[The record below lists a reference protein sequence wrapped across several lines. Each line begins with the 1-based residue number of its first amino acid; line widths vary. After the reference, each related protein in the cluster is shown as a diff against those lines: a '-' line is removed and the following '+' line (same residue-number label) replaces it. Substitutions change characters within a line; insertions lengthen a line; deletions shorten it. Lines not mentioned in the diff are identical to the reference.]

1 MSKPRLPEED
11 RFCQDRD
18 FTALSESGCCGC
30 RAPKEADRTAFGF
43 TRREFLGVAGLIGA
57 AGVTVSGG
65 LSAESGEPV
74 TQEPFRVQPIKRP
87 LRVQPIFNCHV
98 YKRQEM
104 TSWRV
109 TGAIQ
114 DEEEIRHEE
123 AHIRED
129 LADLGKK
136 AEFPLEILPLVRVE
150 TVEQAQA
157 ASQGD
162 FDVMLIY
169 AARRNVP
176 VLEALA
182 RPERW
187 NLMFVRHRSGPLY
200 YMYIGAHVHYLRK
213 RRDFFAE
220 PAMNIHD
227 VVVDDYEELLWRLR
241 ALYGL
246 KNTLGKKFVCVGG
259 PGGWGADG
267 KEAPGIA
274 AKNWKFEYVTV
285 SYDDLGRRIEVAL
298 KDPKRVQTCQR
309 LARQYIQPPDVR
321 LEIPQESVERAFVLN
336 EVFLDLLEEAKTDA
350 IAINLCMTT
359 IMPVSGTTACI
370 PLTLLN
376 DAGLLAFCES
386 AFVAI
391 PAGVLMRYIGDRPAF
406 LCNPSWPHQ
415 GMLTVSHC
423 TAPRRMDGK
432 NLEPVRLLTHYES
445 DFGAATKVEMRKGQ
459 PVTVVDADF
468 QGRRWLGFQARIL
481 ESPFYPICRTQ
492 LDLAIQGNW
501 RRLLEEIR
509 GFHWIV
515 VYGEYLREAGYAVRK
530 AGLDWLEIS

>member
-1 MSKPRLPEED
+1 MAD
-11 RFCQDRD
+11 RFSQEERGFQDPNG
-18 FTALSESGCCGC
+18 LGPVSELGCCGC
-30 RAPKEADRTAFGF
+30 TAPTETRPDGGLVS
-43 TRREFLGVAGLIGA
+43 RREFLGVAGIIGTAGLA
-57 AGVTVSGG
+57 AAAPLETAP
-65 LSAESGEPV
+65 AEKP
-74 TQEPFRVQPIKRP
+74 PRVQPIKRP
-87 LRVQPIFNCHV
+87 LRIKPVFNCHV
-98 YKRQEM
+98 YPRKPQ

-114 DEEEIRHEE
+114 DEEEIRQEE
-123 AHIRED
+123 AHIRND
-129 LADLGKK
+129 LAELGKK

-150 TVEQAQA
+150 TVEQAGPVA
-157 ASQGD
+157 QGD

-169 AARRNVP
+169 AARRNAP

-182 RPERW
+182 RPEKW

-227 VVVDDYEELLWRLR
+227 VVVDDYEEVLRRLR

-259 PGGWGADG
+259 PAGWGADG
-267 KEAPGIA
+267 KQAPEIA

-285 SYDDLGRRIEVAL
+285 SYDDLGRRIEAAM
-298 KDPKRVQTCQR
+298 KDPRRVQTCQH
-309 LARQYIQPPDVR
+309 LAQQYIRQPDVR
-321 LEIPQESVERAFVLN
+321 LEIPEEAVHRAFVLN

-359 IMPVSGTTACI
+359 IMPISGTTACL

-386 AFVAI
+386 DFVAI

-432 NLEPVRLLTHYES
+432 HLEPVRLLTHYES

-459 PVTVVDADF
+459 PVTVIDADF

-481 ESPFYPICRTQ
+481 DSPFYPICRSQ
-492 LDLAIQGNW
+492 LDLAIHGNW
-501 RRLLEEIR
+501 QHLIEEIR
-509 GFHWIV
+509 GFHWILI
-515 VYGEYLREAGYAVRK
+515 YGEYLQEAGYAVRK
-530 AGLDWLEIS
+530 AGLDWLEIG

>member
-1 MSKPRLPEED
+1 MNEPLLGK
-11 RFCQDRD
+11 QDQVCPVRHHEVH
-18 FTALSESGCCGC
+18 SELGCCGC
-30 RAPKEADRTAFGF
+30 RAPTQAEQASFEF
-43 TRREFLGVAGLIGA
+43 TRREFLGVAGLVGA
-57 AGVTVSGG
+57 VGVTAANALSTQADEVSAQDM
-65 LSAESGEPV
+65 L
-74 TQEPFRVQPIKRP
+74 RVQPIKRS
-87 LRVQPIFNCHV
+87 LRVQPVFNCHV

-129 LADLGKK
+129 LAALAKK
-136 AEFPLEILPLVRVE
+136 AEFPMEILPLVRVE
-150 TVEQAQA
+150 NVEQAQA

-213 RRDFFAE
+213 KRDFFAE

-259 PGGWGADG
+259 PAGWGADG
-267 KEAPGIA
+267 KDAPGIA

-285 SYDDLGRRIEVAL
+285 SYDDLGKRIEAAL
-298 KDPKRVQTCQR
+298 KDPKRVRACQ
-309 LARQYIQPPDVR
+309 LAAQQYLQQPDVR
-321 LEIPQESVERAFVLN
+321 LEIPRESVERAFVLN
-336 EVFLDLLEEAKTDA
+336 DVFLDLLEESKTDA

-359 IMPVSGTTACI
+359 IMPVSGTTACL

-386 AFVAI
+386 DFVAI

-415 GMLTVSHC
+415 GVLTVSHC

-459 PVTVVDADF
+459 MVTVVNADF
-468 QGRRWLGFQARIL
+468 QGRRWLGFQARIID
-481 ESPFYPICRTQ
+481 SPFFPICRSQ
-492 LDLAIQGNW
+492 MDLAIQGNW
-501 RRLLEEIR
+501 QRLLEEIR

-530 AGLDWLEIS
+530 AGLDWLPIS